1 MFYGDRLP
9 PGAAALC
16 SLLLFLAV
24 LGGFLWLLV
33 DLSTALMALP
43 NLTALL
49 LLSPQALG
57 YLRAWART
65 QK

>member
-1 MFYGDRLP
+1 MDIKEIVAKQPRLRLTP
-9 PGAAALC
+9 LPTPLEFA
-16 SLLLFLAV
+16 
-24 LGGFLWLLV
+24 
-33 DLSTALMALP
+33 P

-57 YLRAWART
+57 CLRAWART